1 MTKPY
6 VQVFL
11 ELHGGTEWNLND
23 YVDEN
28 GKYVA
33 LGTEAA
39 AMLNRHEAIHY
50 VDPRNGSEPVEMLI
64 PYHAIV
70 RSMITKSP
78 AEYNEP
84 EDSYCQPV
92 GSPFAPTGSG
102 RTVSLPIYH
111 REGEEPSIRRE
122 DYELMFK
129 YMMPKLLE
137 DGIEVKFMGE
147 KVTAVTPVGDEYS
160 STFTVTTSKGTHTVN
175 VDFSGDYEY
184 FCVTPTVDGEEVN
197 ELKFNAGTSKYF
209 LIAKPYD
216 GDIVVSGEYDA
227 GTRVVI
233 TGDHT
238 STYSK
243 VAFGAD
249 SDTHQF
255 DEDKKLPALTA
266 DTWYEVY

>member
-50 VDPRNGSEPVEMLI
+50 VDPRNGSEPVEMFI

-92 GSPFAPTGSG
+92 DSPFVKS
-102 RTVSLPIYH
+102 RTVSLPKYGDPTDPLTNPYD
-111 REGEEPSIRRE
+111 EALVF
-122 DYELMFK
+122 DYMVP
-129 YMMPKLLE
+129 YMLSHNI
-137 DGIEVKFMGE
+137 GVKFLGE
-147 KVTAVTPVGDEYS
+147 KLTAINQRVVS
-160 STFTVTTSKGTHTVN
+160 SATIYDVTTDKGTHEIRIPSGYKYPVIDGVIADKASVTVN
-175 VDFSGDYEY
+175 TDKYYFVSMEMENKVDEGLYDNGSQPVCSSEY
-184 FCVTPTVDGEEVN
+184 ISYKQRAFTQGLEYQFGEDH
-197 ELKFNAGTSKYF
+197 KFPA
-209 LIAKPYD
+209 
-216 GDIVVSGEYDA
+216 
-227 GTRVVI
+227 I
-233 TGDHT
+233 TDDVM
-238 STYSK
+238 YS
-243 VAFGAD
+243 VMR
-249 SDTHQF
+249 
-255 DEDKKLPALTA
+255 
-266 DTWYEVY
+266 